1 MPRKRFTRLQ
11 RYIHLNDNAIMK
23 ERGHPDHDV
32 LHKIR
37 PLLSQVQETINDR
50 YNPGQS
56 LAINEAMVAYKGR
69 SFIKQ
74 YLPNKPTKWGFK
86 VWSLADS
93 SNGYIC
99 GIDIYCGRRA
109 HPSTNGLGY
118 DVVANLMEDHLDKH
132 HHCYFDNFFTSVK
145 LLDDLLAANT
155 YACGT
160 VRANRAGLP
169 VQIKKPGRMKRGE
182 SIKMQRD
189 AMVAVVW
196 HDKRDVRIIS
206 TNSQPTDE
214 IVKRRS
220 GHILTD
226 VPCPSV
232 IMNYNKNMGGVDLAD
247 QLRSYYEIGRNAKKY
262 WKCLMFYLLNICVVN
277 SYIIY
282 KETLRANGKRPHT
295 HLQYRQKLIDQ
306 LIGGFTSRRRVGRRG
321 PAIPAVEESQFPGH
335 FLVKSSKKVCRNCSQ
350 LGNKTSGGHSRQAT
364 FKCQACDV
372 NLCKGGCL
380 IAFHT
385 RHMTKN

>member
-1 MPRKRFTRLQ
+1 MPRKRFTQSQ

-37 PLLSQVQETINDR
+37 PLLSQVQETINER
-50 YNPGQS
+50 YNPGQN
-56 LAINEAMVAYKGR
+56 LAIDEAMVAYKGR

-74 YLPNKPTKWGFK
+74 YLPNKTTKWGFK

-169 VQIKKPGRMKRGE
+169 VQIKKPGC
-182 SIKMQRD
+182 IKMQRD

-196 HDKRDVRIIS
+196 HDKPDVRIIS
-206 TNSQPTDE
+206 TNSQPFYTSIRPGRVAGDNCVNQICQLRYSDDIAYKLRHSTDE
-214 IVKRRS
+214 WSSLPQRINR
-220 GHILTD
+220 D
-226 VPCPSV
+226 VDINTPFQSLYTSQIPLKSLKTSKV
-232 IMNYNKNMGGVDLAD
+232 LS
-247 QLRSYYEIGRNAKKY
+247 LRTITRT
-262 WKCLMFYLLNICVVN
+262 M
-277 SYIIY
+277 IIY
-282 KETLRANGKRPHT
+282 PNYK
-295 HLQYRQKLIDQ
+295 YS
-306 LIGGFTSRRRVGRRG
+306 F
-321 PAIPAVEESQFPGH
+321 
-335 FLVKSSKKVCRNCSQ
+335 RNMDP
-350 LGNKTSGGHSRQAT
+350 LK
-364 FKCQACDV
+364 
-372 NLCKGGCL
+372 
-380 IAFHT
+380 
-385 RHMTKN
+385 